1 MKSISYVEI
10 SANRAVR
17 DFVSG
22 RVVSIYVD
30 GEFYEG
36 LERNMRPNNARRK
49 RFYARMMRRHIRTLE
64 SEGVL
69 TFKSRPRIP

>member
-10 SANRAVR
+10 SENRAVR

-36 LERNMRPNNARRK
+36 LERNMRPNTTRRK
-49 RFYARMMRRHIRTLE
+49 RYYARMMRRHIRTLK